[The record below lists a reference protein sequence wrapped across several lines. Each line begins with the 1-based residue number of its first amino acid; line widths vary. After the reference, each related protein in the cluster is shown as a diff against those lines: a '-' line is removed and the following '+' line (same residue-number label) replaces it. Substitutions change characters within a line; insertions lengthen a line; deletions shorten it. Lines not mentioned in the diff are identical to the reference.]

1 MNFMNDDLMNLKF
14 NFMRL
19 KLNFTDPKF
28 NFMDPKFN
36 LIKIF
41 GNFKPAKL

>member
-1 MNFMNDDLMNLKF
+1 MKTELNFAAFMNYMNLKF

-19 KLNFTDPKF
+19 KLNF
-28 NFMDPKFN
+28 MEPKFN
-36 LIKIF
+36 LTKIF